1 MSSSAQDPLHFQ
13 LIVGNVEETFYAPIR
28 KGMADAAAQLGVSA
42 EFIGT
47 TGFNASEQSAMI
59 VAAAENPDVHGIG
72 IQQAAGDMDA
82 AVQTCVDAG
91 TPVVGFSVDA
101 STPGNK
107 RMSCIC
113 QNFIASGRSLG
124 GLAAASLKEGCTVL
138 LLHHDDGVDCLE
150 QRLQGIKE
158 ALQPLS
164 PTCIRAPACGI
175 TQESAAAVV
184 EAAIAE
190 HPDVDAVI
198 ASGQSDL
205 EGAALCKQRGLIKA
219 EVPVY
224 GYDLNDHILG
234 G

>member
-1 MSSSAQDPLHFQ
+1 
-13 LIVGNVEETFYAPIR
+13 
-28 KGMADAAAQLGVSA
+28 MADAAAQLGVSA

-47 TGFNASEQSAMI
+47 VGFDAGKQSEMI
-59 VAAAENPDVHGIG
+59 LAAAGNPNVHGIG
-72 IQQAAGDMDA
+72 IQQAAGDMNA
-82 AVQTCVDAG
+82 AVESCVIGG

-101 STPGNK
+101 STPGNR

-113 QNFIASGRSLG
+113 QDFVASGLALG
-124 GLAAASLKEGCTVL
+124 GLAAAGLTEGCTVL

-150 QRLQGIKE
+150 QRIQGIKE
-158 ALQPLS
+158 ALQPLN

-184 EAAIAE
+184 EAVIAE
-190 HPDVDAVI
+190 HPCVDAVI

-205 EGAALCKQRGLIKA
+205 EGAALCKQRGLIKH

-224 GYDLNDHILG
+224 GYDMNEHILG
-234 G
+234 KSYLSVQPSRV